1 MKIILNI
8 IFVTLLVVANALAAP
23 SIMEGND
30 WFSSFIKPSD
40 RNLTNEIE
48 LSTTKPYGSMPCVLQ
63 NLASLLPEIACGTSC
78 TVTPQF
84 VGFGAGQQIFTP
96 DDKEPT
102 YIVEDD
108 NPYAGWL
115 YARLTRLNQTET
127 ERISTSLYAGIIGP
141 WAFGDEVQSGFHKLL
156 GQSVFNGWDN
166 QLKNE
171 PAFYLNYKRA
181 FIDYKTSYFM
191 ALTDSE
197 LNLGTVH
204 TDIALRREL
213 RFGYNL
219 QGYNLDNKKFST
231 YLFLHPEVRGVLRN
245 IFYDG
250 NTFRDSH
257 RVAKENFQALVDSG
271 LVLEYYGFQIT
282 YHVSVRTKDYHEQD
296 DNIYFYAGLKLEKL
310 FEE

>member
-8 IFVTLLVVANALAAP
+8 ILVTLLIVANALAVP
-23 SIMEGND
+23 SINEGND
-30 WFSSFIKPSD
+30 YFSSFIKPSD
-40 RNLTNEIE
+40 RNLTNELE
-48 LSTTKPYGSMPCVLQ
+48 
-63 NLASLLPEIACGTSC
+63 LASTRKYEDTFSILQSAAELLPVVNCGTHCSI
-78 TVTPQF
+78 TPQF
-84 VGFGAGQQIFTP
+84 IGFGAGQRIYTP
-96 DDKEPT
+96 DDKEPET
-102 YIVEDD
+102 IIEDD

-115 YARLTRLNQTET
+115 YLKLSRINQVPD

-141 WAFGDEVQSGFHKLL
+141 WAFGDEVQSEFHRLL

-171 PAFYLNYKRA
+171 PAFYLNYKRG
-181 FIDYKTSYFM
+181 FVDYKTSYFM

-197 LNLGTVH
+197 INIGTVH
-204 TDIALRREL
+204 TDLSLRREV

-219 QGYNLDNKKFST
+219 QGYNLENKKLSSYVFV
-231 YLFLHPEVRGVLRN
+231 HPEVKGILRN

-257 RVAKENFQALVDSG
+257 RVTKENFQAMVDSG
-271 LVLEYYGFQIT
+271 IVFEYYGWQLM
-282 YHVSVRTKDYHEQD
+282 YHVTIQTKDYHEQD
-296 DNIYFYAGLKLEKL
+296 DNIYFYAGIRIEKL